1 METAKRIIILLV
13 VMLLVAGVAR
23 SAEKPAEPKTSA
35 TPASVISDTR
45 SASCVVRITAHPAV
59 LPLTFDTIQYLLHS
73 SGVAGKAAHDTLGL
87 PPDATSDLFTIEE
100 LYSAPAVSM
109 PLYPPGQTPPV
120 VPGFGGYDN
129 FESPSDEP
137 PTSSESLSETEQPTE
152 EESSAPTTS
161 DKPQIASPMSVPTTG
176 VPIPRG
182 GYGRLGGYGGGGY
195 GGYGGGGYGGGGYG
209 SGGYGGGGFGVY
221 GYSTRPRGLAP
232 TNSEEPVAADE
243 FFFHLK
249 VNVQD
254 IQAKPAAEEF
264 MNALVTNLRAN
275 LKKVWDEQVAR
286 LIRQENTAN
295 EEAEGTE
302 RKLADYQQEL
312 RKLAGSRNLSRTVIL
327 SRCDILRE
335 KLESTQMELASNE
348 LMLKSISEQIAQTQ
362 DKLEAQ
368 IKEDSVTDEL
378 KRILKIQT
386 DRYAAAEQLHA
397 LSTASSAEVADALEK
412 VTRARIELAQRREQL
427 SKAAGGD
434 KISSLNN
441 RLADLSLRLTQADA
455 QRGRFDQQLSEAEEI
470 LTKADTY
477 ELLSLKADLER
488 QNLQQALVWRDAISR
503 QIRMLQEPL
512 VSVLGGQ

>member
-1 METAKRIIILLV
+1 METAKRITILLV
-13 VMLLVAGVAR
+13 VVLLTIGTAQ
-23 SAEKPAEPKTSA
+23 SAEKPAETKAAAPPTA
-35 TPASVISDTR
+35 ASISDTR
-45 SASCVVRITAHPAV
+45 TASCVVRITAHPAV

-73 SGVAGKAAHDTLGL
+73 SGVLGKAARDTLGL
-87 PPDATSDLFTIEE
+87 PPDAASDLFTIEE

-120 VPGFGGYDN
+120 GPGFGDYSN

-137 PTSSESLSETEQPTE
+137 PAPPESVSEPEQPAVDE
-152 EESSAPTTS
+152 PPSDNPPVAPL
-161 DKPQIASPMSVPTTG
+161 MSVPTTG

-182 GYGRLGGYGGGGY
+182 GYGRLVGYGGGGY
-195 GGYGGGGYGGGGYG
+195 GGYGGDYGGGGYGGGGYG
-209 SGGYGGGGFGVY
+209 GYAF
-221 GYSTRPRGLAP
+221 STRPRGLAP
-232 TNSEEPVAADE
+232 TSSEEPVAADE

-249 VNVQD
+249 VD
-254 IQAKPAAEEF
+254 IKDSQAMPAAEEF
-264 MNALVTNLRAN
+264 MNALVTNLRDN
-275 LKKVWDEQVAR
+275 LKRVWDEQRER
-286 LIRQENTAN
+286 LDRQASTVN
-295 EEAEGTE
+295 EEAEGAE

-312 RKLAGSRNLSRTVIL
+312 RKLAGSRNLSRTVIV
-327 SRCDILRE
+327 SRCDLLRD
-335 KLESTQMELASNE
+335 KLEATQMEMASNE
-348 LMLKSISEQIAQTQ
+348 LMLKSISDQIAQTK

-477 ELLSLKADLER
+477 ELLSLKANLER